1 MRGLRADNAEAMDHF
16 ARMSKV
22 YKALAFYRRNLFQE
36 AWLKGWPVVRHLML
50 HYPED
55 PKAHQV
61 DDQFLLGSEILVAPI
76 KNKCWTWPHCPYDKE
91 LYLPPGPWIHLW
103 TGKEHGSA
111 SSGAT
116 VTVQAPIGQPAV
128 FYRKGS
134 VVGATFVSNLKAA
147 GIDVP

>member
-36 AWLKGWPVVRHLML
+36 AWPKGWPVVRHLML

-76 KNKCWTWPHCPYDKE
+76 KNKCWTWPHCPYE
-91 LYLPPGPWIHLW
+91 
-103 TGKEHGSA
+103 
-111 SSGAT
+111 
-116 VTVQAPIGQPAV
+116 
-128 FYRKGS
+128 R
-134 VVGATFVSNLKAA
+134 
-147 GIDVP
+147 